1 VEATLDRDWAVQE
14 AARRDRERLQGSW
27 RFVAGRREAQLVVE
41 GDRFTMRFR
50 NGDVYR
56 GAVELHPTHRPRS
69 MDLHIEEG
77 PEAFQGRTALAIYH
91 FDGDHLIWC
100 PAPPGS
106 PDRPRAFPTDGSA
119 ERLCIIFRREK
130 AG

>member
-1 VEATLDRDWAVQE
+1 VEVTVDRDWARQE

-27 RFVAGRREAQLVVE
+27 RFASGRREAQLHVRDE
-41 GDRFTMRFR
+41 HFTMRFR

-56 GAVELHPTHRPRS
+56 GTLAVHPTHRPRA

-77 PEAFQGRTALAIYH
+77 PEAFQGLTALAIYH
-91 FDGDHLIWC
+91 LDGDHLIWC

-106 PDRPRAFPTDGSA
+106 PDRPRAFPRDEDRG
-119 ERLCIIFRREK
+119 RLCIIFRREK
-130 AG
+130 GR